1 MARNSGRAQPG
12 NFISRSGLR
21 RPPSRDQRGST
32 AARRRSEISASR
44 SEPTKTENLLK
55 YTGVSRRAAS
65 PFVRARKLIYRRVLG
80 IIRFSA
86 NARASPRGN
95 YTSRKQ
101 RAASNK
107 GHLAFLTCAFRRRDG
122 SLRGARGRSGRGGGA
137 LWN

>member
-1 MARNSGRAQPG
+1 MKA
-12 NFISRSGLR
+12 
-21 RPPSRDQRGST
+21 
-32 AARRRSEISASR
+32 
-44 SEPTKTENLLK
+44 ENLLK
-55 YTGVSRRAAS
+55 YTGVPARGVA

-86 NARASPRGN
+86 NARASPRAN

-122 SLRGARGRSGRGGGA
+122 SLRGARGRNAAEAEALYGINKIFTRRTARG
-137 LWN
+137 NVRHIIIF